1 MAKATPLKP
10 GTQVLPPTFQR
21 AFVAFDL
28 ECDMTLEELHDL
40 RDRIGDVITAKFGN
54 TYRASHATVEPLPAY
69 AEVAPDAVLY
79 LRAQY
84 RREDGQLP
92 DLREDV
98 ERAKEQLTYQGCCTN
113 AHMTIQPILQVT
125 RTSY

>member
-1 MAKATPLKP
+1 MAKATPPKP

-40 RDRIGDVITAKFGN
+40 REQLSDVITAKFVN
-54 TYRASHATVEPLPAY
+54 SHLVTNATVEPLPSY
-69 AEVAPDAVLY
+69 AEQKPDAVLY

-84 RREDGQLP
+84 RRENGQLP
-92 DLREDV
+92 DLRDDV